1 MLFPPYAG
9 ALHQPPSGVKAAH
22 VLELA
27 LADFVVI
34 ARSVEAVAVVGLDAD
49 VRQLPRTIFAKE
61 EQVADPT
68 VRQADAP
75 AVVDLVGPPAQRD
88 ADIVEGALGK
98 AVAVHLR
105 LVARQRGAGH
115 IGHAQVLPTTLNYV
129 GSGRH
134 YPPLR
139 KQSCCQQSYYV
150 DAAPLA
156 NDRNH
161 FQPPST
167 SVACSKPSMLQG
179 AANRPMFTS
188 AARGGS
194 QDISEAETR
203 DCEPAWLT
211 TPGMCMV
218 KTPPPEAGPTTIFYS
233 PQRGAG

>member
-34 ARSVEAVAVVGLDAD
+34 ARSVEAVAAVGLDTY
-49 VRQLPRTIFAKE
+49 VRQLPRTIFAEE

-105 LVARQRGAGH
+105 LVARQRCARH
-115 IGHAQVLPTTLNYV
+115 IGHAQVLPATPYYV

-150 DAAPLA
+150 DAAPGA
-156 NDRNH
+156 NDRNR
-161 FQPPST
+161 FRPPST
-167 SVACSKPSMLQG
+167 SVASSKPSLLQG
-179 AANRPMFTS
+179 AANRSTFIS
-188 AARGGS
+188 AAREGPQG
-194 QDISEAETR
+194 ISKAET
-203 DCEPAWLT
+203 
-211 TPGMCMV
+211 
-218 KTPPPEAGPTTIFYS
+218 
-233 PQRGAG
+233 